1 MRNILLS
8 LCFLPLMAAAET
20 TDITGIRLAGPYPIA
35 KPFMTDSLDSEG
47 NKIDLDEVFMDSP
60 LPTSPKGE
68 ETSLPFSFDGE
79 GFYFAGFSIQNTGFA
94 KGKVN
99 VKCESKHKLYIDGNE
114 QGADFELVPGRHE
127 VCIKLL
133 VKPSSKRLEV
143 RGKRLENTSGTEASI
158 LNNPLTS
165 NHSPLTT
172 KSGEE
177 SLPIEGEVWRGSVS
191 DTLRISVESEQP
203 LEINPEGKRYWT
215 NADMMHGE
223 RINGVELSSSGK
235 YVHIHKN
242 ITYKGGETEGR
253 DIFIET
259 ATGREFSLD
268 GFQRWL
274 PKGDRYLRSYRDTEG
289 TRCYEAV
296 DPKTG
301 EKTFIGK
308 YTGKGYAWLTDD
320 LKHFLVTIDEKVP
333 EEKDKDV
340 HQILEP
346 DDRQPGWRNRRN
358 YSLYDIETGITT
370 PLTKGARNVY
380 VIPNKDGSR
389 FLLSIRTEKLTE
401 RPFEFTDLLLL
412 DLKTGQADTLVRH
425 DGFISSYSFSPDEKY
440 LALTGSPEALGGI
453 GNTLSEGLVP
463 NSFEYELFIINLETK
478 EVQCLTRDFD
488 PSVTS
493 FQWSEQDGMIY
504 ALCENRDTKS
514 LYRINPRPTPNPS
527 LKGRESSPFKGEIE
541 RVLLSEP
548 YIYSSFSLA
557 EEKPLL
563 AYIGESSTST
573 DRCWLRD
580 LTPPKGGR
588 GGQKERL
595 LCDLNPTRLKDIQLG
610 ECHDWNFQAERG
622 DTIYGCYFLPPF
634 FDETKQYPMLV
645 YYYGGCSPV
654 GRLLD
659 SYYNFQEWAAMG
671 YVVYLIQ
678 PSGCSGFGQEFASR
692 HVNAYGDYTADD
704 IIQGTKQFCQEH
716 PFVKADKVGCLGA
729 SYGGFMTMYLQTVTD
744 IFAAAMSHA
753 GISNPAS
760 YWGYGYWGYT
770 YSTTSAANS
779 YPWNNMELYSGHAPL
794 FNADKVHTPILF
806 MHGGADTNVP
816 INESIQMFTAL
827 KLLGRE
833 CAFITVEGE
842 NHHILNYDKRIRWHD
857 SIMAWFAR
865 WLQDDPTWWNTM
877 YPEKNLK

>member
-8 LCFLPLMAAAET
+8 LLLLLPLTAFAES
-20 TDITGIRLAGPYPIA
+20 TDITGIRLAGPYPVTM
-35 KPFMTDSLDSEG
+35 PFMTDSLDSEG
-47 NKIDLDEVFMDSP
+47 NKIDLDEAFMELHIEGARNWGRLYSPAPCP
-60 LPTSPKGE
+60 LPLAPEKLLAPQLYLASF
-68 ETSLPFSFDGE
+68 SL
-79 GFYFAGFSIQNTGFA
+79 QNTGFA

-99 VKCESKHKLYIDGNE
+99 VKCESRHKLYIDGNE
-114 QGADFELVPGRHE
+114 QGGDFELVPGRHE
-127 VCIKLL
+127 VCIK
-133 VKPSSKRLEV
+133 
-143 RGKRLENTSGTEASI
+143 I
-158 LNNPLTS
+158 LRKGDQP
-165 NHSPLTT
+165 
-172 KSGEE
+172 
-177 SLPIEGEVWRGSVS
+177 
-191 DTLRISVESEQP
+191 DTLRVSVESEQA
-203 LEINPEGKRYWT
+203 LEVNPEGKRYWT

-223 RINGVELSSSGK
+223 RINRVELSSSGK
-235 YVHIHKN
+235 YVRIYKN
-242 ITYKGGETEGR
+242 ITYKGGETAGK
-253 DIFIET
+253 DIFIDLQ
-259 ATGREFSLD
+259 TGKEFSLD

-274 PKGDRYLRSYRDTEG
+274 PKGDRYLRCYREKEG
-289 TRCYEAV
+289 TWFYETV
-296 DPKTG
+296 DVKTG
-301 EKTFIGK
+301 EKTPVGK
-308 YTGKGYAWLTDD
+308 YSGKGNTWLTDD
-320 LKHFLVTIDEKVP
+320 LKHFVVSIDEKVP
-333 EEKDKDV
+333 EEKNKDV

-380 VIPNKDGSR
+380 VTPNKDGSR
-389 FLLSIRTEKLTE
+389 FLVSIRTEKLTE
-401 RPFEFTDLLLL
+401 RPFEFTDLLLF

-425 DGFISSYSFSPDEKY
+425 DGFIGTYSFSPDEKY
-440 LALTGSPEALGGI
+440 IAITGSPEALGGI
-453 GNTLSEGLVP
+453 GNTLPKDVIPS
-463 NSFEYELFIINLETK
+463 SYEYELFIMDLQTK
-478 EVQCLTRDFD
+478 EVRCLTRDFD
-488 PSVTS
+488 PSVSS

-504 ALCENRDTKS
+504 ALCENRDLKS
-514 LYRINPRPTPNPS
+514 LYRIDPTKPP
-527 LKGRESSPFKGEIE
+527 LKGKDPTQPPLKGEASFAEDSPVSSPFKGELE
-541 RVLLSEP
+541 RVWELLLSEP
-548 YIYSSFSLA
+548 YIYGSFSLA

-563 AYIGESSTST
+563 AYIGESATST

-580 LTPPKGGR
+580 LKTG
-588 GGQKERL
+588 KERV
-595 LCDLNPTRLKDIQLG
+595 LCDLNPTRLKDIHLG
-610 ECHDWNFQAERG
+610 ECHDWNFRAERG

-704 IIQGTKQFCQEH
+704 IIQGTKQFCKEH

-760 YWGYGYWGYT
+760 YWGYGYWGYS

-833 CAFITVEGE
+833 CAFITVDGE

-857 SIMAWFAR
+857 SIMAWFAK

>member
-1 MRNILLS
+1 MKLLIQ
-8 LCFLPLMAAAET
+8 LTACLIALPLNLMAET
-20 TDITGIRLAGPYPIA
+20 KDVTNIHLIGPYSIT

-47 NKIDLDEVFMDSP
+47 KQIDLDEVFMDSP
-60 LPTSPKGE
+60 VPTSIKGE
-68 ETSLPFSFDGE
+68 ETSLPFSINDE

-114 QGADFELVPGRHE
+114 LGGDFELVPGRHE

-133 VKPSSKRLEV
+133 VNRPTPNPSLKGRES
-143 RGKRLENTSGTEASI
+143 
-158 LNNPLTS
+158 
-165 NHSPLTT
+165 SPL
-172 KSGEE
+172 KGE
-177 SLPIEGEVWRGSVS
+177 IERVS
-191 DTLRISVESEQP
+191 DTLRVSVESEQA

-223 RINGVELSSSGK
+223 RINGVEISSSGK
-235 YVHIHKN
+235 YVRIHKN
-242 ITYKGGETEGR
+242 ITYKGGETEGK
-253 DIFIET
+253 DIFIDL
-259 ATGREFSLD
+259 ATGKEFSLN

-274 PKGDRYLRSYRDTEG
+274 PKGDRYLRSYRETEG
-289 TRCYEAV
+289 TKCYETV

-333 EEKDKDV
+333 EEKNKDV

-346 DDRQPGWRNRRN
+346 DDRQPGYRNRSN

-370 PLTKGARNVY
+370 PITKGAAKVY
-380 VIPNKDGSR
+380 VTPNRDASR
-389 FLLSIRTEKLTE
+389 FLVSIYKEELTE
-401 RPFEFTDLLLL
+401 RPFTFTDILLL
-412 DLKTGQADTLVRH
+412 DMKTGQADTLVRH
-425 DGFISSYSFSPDEKY
+425 DGFISNFSFSPDEKY
-440 LALTGSPEALGGI
+440 LAITGSPEALGGI
-453 GNTLSEGLVP
+453 GNTLSGDKIP
-463 NSFEYELFIINLETK
+463 SSYEYELFLLNLETK
-478 EVQCLTRDFD
+478 KVSCLTRDFD
-488 PSVTS
+488 PSVS
-493 FQWSEQDGMIY
+493 SYQWSEQDGMIY
-504 ALCENRDTKS
+504 ALCENRDLKS
-514 LYRINPRPTPNPS
+514 LYRINPKNGKAEMLP
-527 LKGRESSPFKGEIE
+527 
-541 RVLLSEP
+541 LSEP
-548 YIYSSFSLA
+548 YIYSSFSLS

-580 LTPPKGGR
+580 LKSG
-588 GGQKERL
+588 KERV

-610 ECHDWNFQAERG
+610 ECHDWNFKAERG

-704 IIQGTKQFCQEH
+704 IIQGTKQFCKEH
-716 PFVKADKVGCLGA
+716 PFVKADKVGCMGA

-833 CAFITVEGE
+833 CAFITVKGE
-842 NHHILNYDKRIRWHD
+842 NHHILSYNKRIRWHD
-857 SIMAWFAR
+857 SIMAWFAK

>member
-1 MRNILLS
+1 MYQEAKTLWAALALVS
-8 LCFLPLMAAAET
+8 LPLMANAQPDT
-20 TDITGIRLAGPYPIA
+20 VSLRMAGPYPVV
-35 KPFMTDSLDSEG
+35 KPLMTDSLDSEG
-47 NKIDLDEVFMDSP
+47 NRIDLDNVLMDAFIKTDLWKDKPSAEELV
-60 LPTSPKGE
+60 LPAT
-68 ETSLPFSFDGE
+68 DGQKLYMT
-79 GFYFAGFSIQNTGFA
+79 GFILQNTGFA
-94 KGKVN
+94 KGKIN
-99 VKCESKHKLYIDGNE
+99 VKCESKHKLYIDGE
-114 QGADFELVPGRHE
+114 EGSGDFELVPGRHE
-127 VCIKLL
+127 VSIKLL
-133 VKPSSKRLEV
+133 HK
-143 RGKRLENTSGTEASI
+143 
-158 LNNPLTS
+158 
-165 NHSPLTT
+165 
-172 KSGEE
+172 GEKA
-177 SLPIEGEVWRGSVS
+177 
-191 DTLRISVESEQP
+191 DTLRVTVESEQSID
-203 LEINPEGKRYWT
+203 INPEGKRYWT
-215 NADMMHGE
+215 NSDMMHGE
-223 RINGVELSSSGK
+223 RISAVELSSTGA
-235 YVHIHKN
+235 YVRIHKN
-242 ITYKGGETEGR
+242 TTYKGGETAGK
-253 DIFIET
+253 DIFIDLQ
-259 ATGREFSLD
+259 TGKEFTLD
-268 GFQRWL
+268 GFQRWM
-274 PKGDRYLRSYRDTEG
+274 PKGDTYLRCYRETEG
-289 TRCYEAV
+289 TWCYETV

-301 EKTFIGK
+301 KRTPVGK
-308 YTGKGYAWLTDD
+308 YKGKGNAWLTEDM
-320 LKHFLVTIDEKVP
+320 KHFIVSVEEKVP
-333 EEKDKDV
+333 EEKNKDV
-340 HQILEP
+340 HQILQP

-370 PLTKGARNVY
+370 PITKGSKNVY
-380 VIPNKDGSR
+380 VTPNRDASR
-389 FLLSIRTEKLTE
+389 FLVSLYTEELTE
-401 RPFEFTDLLLL
+401 RPFTFTDLIWL
-412 DLKTGQADTLVRH
+412 DPATGKADTLVRH
-425 DGFISSYSFSPDEKY
+425 DGFISTYRLSPDEKY
-440 LALTGSPEALGGI
+440 LAITGSPEALGGI
-453 GNTLSEGLVP
+453 GNTLPEGTIP
-463 NSFEYELFIINLETK
+463 SSYEYELFLMNLETK
-478 EVQCLTRDFD
+478 EVRCLTRDFD

-493 FQWSEQDGMIY
+493 FQWSEKDGNIY
-504 ALCENRDTKS
+504 ALCENRDLKT
-514 LYRINPRPTPNPS
+514 LYRINPETG
-527 LKGRESSPFKGEIE
+527 KIDEMT
-541 RVLLSEP
+541 LSEP

-563 AYIGESSTST
+563 AYIGESSMST

-580 LTPPKGGR
+580 LKTG
-588 GGQKERL
+588 KERL

-610 ECHDWNFQAERG
+610 QCHDWNFKAERG

-634 FDETKQYPMLV
+634 FDETKKYPMLV

-704 IIQGTKQFCQEH
+704 IIQGTKQFCKEH
-716 PFVKADKVGCLGA
+716 PFVKSDKIGCMGA

-760 YWGYGYWGYT
+760 YWGFGYWGYS
-770 YSTTSAANS
+770 YSTTSAAHS

-794 FNADKVHTPILF
+794 FRADKVHTPILF

-842 NHHILNYDKRIRWHD
+842 NHHILNYNKRIRWHD

>member
-1 MRNILLS
+1 MRNILFS
-8 LCFLPLMAAAET
+8 LFFLPALMAAET
-20 TDITGIRLAGPYPIA
+20 IDVNKIRLVGPYPMT
-35 KPFMTDSLDSEG
+35 KPFMTDTLDSEG
-47 NKIDLDEVFMDSP
+47 NRIDLDEDFLIHNSSQSSGAGG
-60 LPTSPKGE
+60 TQFTIHNSKGTGRE
-68 ETSLPFSFDGE
+68 VKGDE
-79 GFYFAGFSIQNTGFA
+79 GFVLSVEADGGKALYVAGFTMQNTVFA

-99 VKCESKHKLYIDGNE
+99 VKCESKHKLFIDGNE
-114 QGADFELVPGRHE
+114 QGGDFELVPGRHE
-127 VCIKLL
+127 VSIKLL
-133 VKPSSKRLEV
+133 QKGDKP
-143 RGKRLENTSGTEASI
+143 
-158 LNNPLTS
+158 
-165 NHSPLTT
+165 
-172 KSGEE
+172 
-177 SLPIEGEVWRGSVS
+177 
-191 DTLRISVESEQP
+191 DTLSVSVESEQP
-203 LEINPEGKRYWT
+203 IEINPEGKRYWT

-223 RINGVELSSSGK
+223 RINGVELSSSAK
-235 YVHIHKN
+235 YVRIHKS
-242 ITYKGGETEGR
+242 ITYKGGETESK
-253 DIFIET
+253 DIFIDLT
-259 ATGREFSLD
+259 TGKEFNLD
-268 GFQRWL
+268 GFQYWL
-274 PKGDRYLRSYRDTEG
+274 PDGDRYLRSYREAEG
-289 TRCYEAV
+289 TWCYETV
-296 DPKTG
+296 DIKTG
-301 EKTFIGK
+301 EKTFVGK
-308 YTGKGYAWLTDD
+308 YTGKGHAYPTKD

-333 EEKDKDV
+333 EEKNKDV

-370 PLTKGARNVY
+370 PITKGARNVY
-380 VIPNKDGSR
+380 VTPNKNASR
-389 FLLSIRTEKLTE
+389 YLISIRTEQLTE

-412 DLKTGQADTLVRH
+412 DAATGKVDTLVRH
-425 DGFISSYSFSPDEKY
+425 DGFIGSFQFSPDEKY
-440 LALTGSPEALGGI
+440 VSLTGSPEALGGI
-453 GNTLSEGLVP
+453 GNTLPKGVTPS
-463 NSFEYELFIINLETK
+463 SYEYELFLIDFETK
-478 EVQCLTRDFD
+478 EKHCLTRDFD

-493 FQWSEQDGMIY
+493 YQWSEQDGMIY

-514 LYRINPRPTPNPS
+514 MYRINPKDGAAELLS
-527 LKGRESSPFKGEIE
+527 
-541 RVLLSEP
+541 LSEP
-548 YIYSSFSLA
+548 FIYSSFSLA
-557 EEKPLL
+557 KEKPFL
-563 AYIGESSTST
+563 AYIGESSMST

-580 LTPPKGGR
+580 LKTG
-588 GGQKERL
+588 KEKV

-610 ECHDWNFQAERG
+610 ECRDWNFKAERG
-622 DTIYGCYFLPPF
+622 DTIYGCYYLPPF

-654 GRLLD
+654 GRYLD
-659 SYYNFQEWAAMG
+659 SYYNYQEWAAMG
-671 YVVYLIQ
+671 YVVYVIQ

-704 IIQGTKQFCQEH
+704 IIQGTKQFCKEH
-716 PFVKADKVGCLGA
+716 PYVKADKIGCMGA

-760 YWGYGYWGYT
+760 YWGYGYWGYS
-770 YSTTSAANS
+770 YSTTSAAHS

>member
-1 MRNILLS
+1 MRHLLLS
-8 LCFLPLMAAAET
+8 LIALPALMAAENI
-20 TDITGIRLAGPYPIA
+20 DVNKIRLAGPYPMT

-47 NKIDLDEVFMDSP
+47 KKIDLDEVFIGGNEFNIQNS
-60 LPTSPKGE
+60 KFKE
-68 ETSLPFSFDGE
+68 ASLE
-79 GFYFAGFSIQNTGFA
+79 GGFALSAEQEGGSALYIAGFSVQNTGFA

-99 VKCESKHKLYIDGNE
+99 VKCESRHKLFIDGNE
-114 QGADFELVPGRHE
+114 QGGDFELVPGRHE
-127 VCIKLL
+127 VSIKLL
-133 VKPSSKRLEV
+133 CKGDK
-143 RGKRLENTSGTEASI
+143 A
-158 LNNPLTS
+158 
-165 NHSPLTT
+165 
-172 KSGEE
+172 
-177 SLPIEGEVWRGSVS
+177 
-191 DTLRISVESEQP
+191 DTLRVSVESEQA

-235 YVHIHKN
+235 YVRIHKN
-242 ITYKGGETEGR
+242 ITYKGGETEGK
-253 DIFIET
+253 DIFIDL
-259 ATGREFSLD
+259 ATGKEFSLN

-274 PKGDRYLRSYRDTEG
+274 PKGDCYLRSYRETEG
-289 TRCYEAV
+289 TRCYETV

-301 EKTFIGK
+301 EKTFVGK

-320 LKHFLVTIDEKVP
+320 MKHFLVTIDEKVP
-333 EEKDKDV
+333 EEKNKDV

-346 DDRQPGWRNRRN
+346 DDRQPGYRNRRN

-370 PLTKGARNVY
+370 PITKGAAKVY
-380 VIPNKDGSR
+380 VTPNRDASR
-389 FLLSIRTEKLTE
+389 FLVSIYKEELTE
-401 RPFEFTDLLLL
+401 RPFTFTDILLL
-412 DLKTGQADTLVRH
+412 DMKTGQADTLVRH
-425 DGFISSYSFSPDEKY
+425 DGFISNFSFSPDEKY
-440 LALTGSPEALGGI
+440 LAITGSPEALGGI
-453 GNTLSEGLVP
+453 GNTLSGDKIP
-463 NSFEYELFIINLETK
+463 SSYEYELFLLNLETK
-478 EVQCLTRDFD
+478 KVSCLTRDFD
-488 PSVTS
+488 PSVS
-493 FQWSEQDGMIY
+493 SYQWSEQDGMIY
-504 ALCENRDTKS
+504 ALCENRDLKS
-514 LYRINPRPTPNPS
+514 LYRINPKNGKAEMLS
-527 LKGRESSPFKGEIE
+527 
-541 RVLLSEP
+541 LSEP
-548 YIYSSFSLA
+548 YIYSSFSLS

-580 LTPPKGGR
+580 LKSG
-588 GGQKERL
+588 KERV

-610 ECHDWNFQAERG
+610 ECHDWNFKAERG

-704 IIQGTKQFCQEH
+704 IIQGTKQFCKEH
-716 PFVKADKVGCLGA
+716 PFVKADKVGCMGA

-760 YWGYGYWGYT
+760 YWGYGYWGYS

-842 NHHILNYDKRIRWHD
+842 NHHILNYNKRIRWHD
-857 SIMAWFAR
+857 SIMAWFAK

>member
-1 MRNILLS
+1 MRHLLLS
-8 LCFLPLMAAAET
+8 LIALPALMAAENI
-20 TDITGIRLAGPYPIA
+20 DVNKIRLAGPYPMT

-47 NKIDLDEVFMDSP
+47 KKIDLDEVFIGGNEFKIQNS
-60 LPTSPKGE
+60 KFKE
-68 ETSLPFSFDGE
+68 ASLE
-79 GFYFAGFSIQNTGFA
+79 GGFALSAEQEGGSALYIAGFSVQNTGFA

-99 VKCESKHKLYIDGNE
+99 VKCESRHKLFIDGNE
-114 QGADFELVPGRHE
+114 QGGDFELVPGRHE
-127 VCIKLL
+127 VSIKLL
-133 VKPSSKRLEV
+133 CKGDK
-143 RGKRLENTSGTEASI
+143 A
-158 LNNPLTS
+158 
-165 NHSPLTT
+165 
-172 KSGEE
+172 
-177 SLPIEGEVWRGSVS
+177 
-191 DTLRISVESEQP
+191 DTLRVSVESEQV

-223 RINGVELSSSGK
+223 RINGVELSSSAK
-235 YVHIHKN
+235 YVRIHKN

-253 DIFIET
+253 DIFIDL
-259 ATGREFSLD
+259 ATGKEFSLD

-274 PKGDRYLRSYRDTEG
+274 PKGDRFLRSYRETEG
-289 TRCYEAV
+289 TKCYETV

-333 EEKDKDV
+333 EEKNKDV

-346 DDRQPGWRNRRN
+346 DDRQPGYRNRRN

-370 PLTKGARNVY
+370 PITKGARNVY
-380 VIPNKDGSR
+380 VVPNKDASR
-389 FLLSIRTEKLTE
+389 FLVSIRSEELTE

-412 DLKTGQADTLVRH
+412 DMKTGTADTLVRH
-425 DGFISSYSFSPDEKY
+425 DGFIGSFQFSPDEKY
-440 LALTGSPEALGGI
+440 ISLTGSPEALGGI
-453 GNTLSEGLVP
+453 GNTLSGDKIP
-463 NSFEYELFIINLETK
+463 SSYEYELFLINLETK
-478 EVQCLTRDFD
+478 EVSCLTRDFD
-488 PSVTS
+488 PSVS
-493 FQWSEQDGMIY
+493 SYQWSEQDGMIY
-504 ALCENRDTKS
+504 ALCENRDLKS
-514 LYRINPRPTPNPS
+514 LYRINPKNGKAEM
-527 LKGRESSPFKGEIE
+527 LQ
-541 RVLLSEP
+541 LSEP
-548 YIYSSFSLA
+548 YIYSSFSLS

-563 AYIGESSTST
+563 AYIGESSMST

-580 LTPPKGGR
+580 LKTG
-588 GGQKERL
+588 KERV
-595 LCDLNPTRLKDIQLG
+595 LCDINPTRLKDIQLG
-610 ECHDWNFQAERG
+610 ECHDWNFKAERG

-704 IIQGTKQFCQEH
+704 IIQGTKQFCKEH
-716 PFVKADKVGCLGA
+716 PFVKADKVGCMGA

-760 YWGYGYWGYT
+760 YWGYGYWGYS

-842 NHHILNYDKRIRWHD
+842 NHHILNYNKRIRWHD
-857 SIMAWFAR
+857 SIMAWFAK

>member
-1 MRNILLS
+1 MKLFIQLTACLIA
-8 LCFLPLMAAAET
+8 LPLNLMAET
-20 TDITGIRLAGPYPIA
+20 KDVTNIHLIGPYSIT

-47 NKIDLDEVFMDSP
+47 KQIDLDEVFMDSP
-60 LPTSPKGE
+60 VPTSIKGE
-68 ETSLPFSFDGE
+68 ETSLPFSINDE

-114 QGADFELVPGRHE
+114 QGGDFELVPGRHE

-133 VKPSSKRLEV
+133 VNRPTPNPSLKGRES
-143 RGKRLENTSGTEASI
+143 
-158 LNNPLTS
+158 
-165 NHSPLTT
+165 SPL
-172 KSGEE
+172 KGE
-177 SLPIEGEVWRGSVS
+177 IERVS
-191 DTLRISVESEQP
+191 DTLRISVESEQA

-235 YVHIHKN
+235 YVRIHKN
-242 ITYKGGETEGR
+242 ITYKGGETEGK
-253 DIFIET
+253 DIFIDL
-259 ATGREFSLD
+259 ATGKEFSLN

-274 PKGDRYLRSYRDTEG
+274 PKGDCYLRSYRETEG
-289 TRCYEAV
+289 TKCYETV

-333 EEKDKDV
+333 EEKNKDV

-346 DDRQPGWRNRRN
+346 DDRQPGYRNRRN

-370 PLTKGARNVY
+370 PITKGAAKVY
-380 VIPNKDGSR
+380 VTPNRDASR
-389 FLLSIRTEKLTE
+389 FLVSIYKEELTE
-401 RPFEFTDLLLL
+401 RPFTFTDILLL
-412 DLKTGQADTLVRH
+412 DMKTGKADTLVRH
-425 DGFISSYSFSPDEKY
+425 DGFISNFSFSPDEKY
-440 LALTGSPEALGGI
+440 LAITGSPEALGGV
-453 GNTLSEGLVP
+453 GNTLPKDVIPS
-463 NSFEYELFIINLETK
+463 SYEYELFIMNLETK
-478 EVQCLTRDFD
+478 KVSCLTRDFA
-488 PSVTS
+488 PSVSS

-514 LYRINPRPTPNPS
+514 LYRIDPKDGKAEMLP
-527 LKGRESSPFKGEIE
+527 
-541 RVLLSEP
+541 LSEP
-548 YIYSSFSLA
+548 YIYSSFSLS

-580 LTPPKGGR
+580 LKSG
-588 GGQKERL
+588 KERV

-610 ECHDWNFQAERG
+610 ECHDWNFKAERG

-760 YWGYGYWGYT
+760 YWGYGYWGYS

-842 NHHILNYDKRIRWHD
+842 NHHILNYNKRIRWHD

>member
-1 MRNILLS
+1 MKLFLQ
-8 LCFLPLMAAAET
+8 LTACFIALPLNLLAET
-20 TDITGIRLAGPYPIA
+20 KDVTDIRLAGPYSIT

-47 NKIDLDEVFMDSP
+47 KQIDLDEVFMDSP
-60 LPTSPKGE
+60 VPTSIKGE
-68 ETSLPFSFDGE
+68 ETSLPFSINDE

-99 VKCESKHKLYIDGNE
+99 VKCESKHKLFIDGNE
-114 QGADFELVPGRHE
+114 QGGDFELVPGRHE

-133 VKPSSKRLEV
+133 RKGEKP
-143 RGKRLENTSGTEASI
+143 
-158 LNNPLTS
+158 
-165 NHSPLTT
+165 
-172 KSGEE
+172 
-177 SLPIEGEVWRGSVS
+177 
-191 DTLRISVESEQP
+191 DTLRVSVESEQA

-235 YVHIHKN
+235 YVRIHKN
-242 ITYKGGETEGR
+242 ITYKGGETEGK
-253 DIFIET
+253 DIFIDL
-259 ATGREFSLD
+259 ATGKEFSLD

-274 PKGDRYLRSYRDTEG
+274 PKCDRYLRSYRETEG
-289 TRCYEAV
+289 TKCYETV
-296 DPKTG
+296 EPKTG

-333 EEKDKDV
+333 EEKNKDV

-346 DDRQPGWRNRRN
+346 DDRQPGYRNRRN

-370 PLTKGARNVY
+370 PITKGARNVY
-380 VIPNKDGSR
+380 VVPNKDASR
-389 FLLSIRTEKLTE
+389 FLVSIRSEELTE

-412 DLKTGQADTLVRH
+412 DMKTGKADTLVRH
-425 DGFISSYSFSPDEKY
+425 DGFIGSFQFSPDEKY
-440 LALTGSPEALGGI
+440 ISLTGSPEALGGI
-453 GNTLSEGLVP
+453 GNTLSGDKIP
-463 NSFEYELFIINLETK
+463 SSYEYELFLINLETK
-478 EVQCLTRDFD
+478 EVSCLTRDFD
-488 PSVTS
+488 PSVS
-493 FQWSEQDGMIY
+493 SYQWSEQDGMIY
-504 ALCENRDTKS
+504 ALCENRDLKS
-514 LYRINPRPTPNPS
+514 LYRINPKNGKAEM
-527 LKGRESSPFKGEIE
+527 LQ
-541 RVLLSEP
+541 LSEP
-548 YIYSSFSLA
+548 YIYSSFSLS

-563 AYIGESSTST
+563 AYIGESSMST

-580 LTPPKGGR
+580 LKTG
-588 GGQKERL
+588 KERV
-595 LCDLNPTRLKDIQLG
+595 LCDINPTRLKDIQLG
-610 ECHDWNFQAERG
+610 ECHDWNFKAERG

-704 IIQGTKQFCQEH
+704 IIQGTKQFCKEH
-716 PFVKADKVGCLGA
+716 PFVKADKVGCMGA

-760 YWGYGYWGYT
+760 YWGYGYWGYS
-770 YSTTSAANS
+770 YNTTAAAHS

-842 NHHILNYDKRIRWHD
+842 NHHILNYNKRIRWHD
-857 SIMAWFAR
+857 SIMAWFAK

>member
-1 MRNILLS
+1 MRNILFS
-8 LCFLPLMAAAET
+8 LFFLPLVMAAET
-20 TDITGIRLAGPYPIA
+20 IDVNKIRLAGPYPMT
-35 KPFMTDSLDSEG
+35 KPFMTDTLDTEG
-47 NKIDLDEVFMDSP
+47 KKIDLDEVYMDSP
-60 LPTSPKGE
+60 LPTFPNGE
-68 ETSLPFSFDGE
+68 ETSLPFSIDRE

-99 VKCESKHKLYIDGNE
+99 VKCESKHKLFIDGNE
-114 QGADFELVPGRHE
+114 QGGDFELVPGRHE

-133 VKPSSKRLEV
+133 VKPSPKEQGARSKEQ
-143 RGKRLENTSGTEASI
+143 GAGEYQDTIQSSC
-158 LNNPLTS
+158 S
-165 NHSPLTT
+165 SPLA
-172 KSGEE
+172 
-177 SLPIEGEVWRGSVS
+177 PCPY
-191 DTLRISVESEQP
+191 DTLRISVESEQV

-235 YVHIHKN
+235 YVRIHKN

-253 DIFIET
+253 DIFIDL
-259 ATGREFSLD
+259 ATGKEFSLD

-274 PKGDRYLRSYRDTEG
+274 PKGDRYLRSYRETEG

-333 EEKDKDV
+333 EEKNKDV

-346 DDRQPGWRNRRN
+346 DDRQPGYRNRRN

-370 PLTKGARNVY
+370 PITKGARNVY
-380 VIPNKDGSR
+380 VVPNKDASR
-389 FLLSIRTEKLTE
+389 FLVSIRTEKLTE

-412 DLKTGQADTLVRH
+412 DPKTGQADTLVRH
-425 DGFISSYSFSPDEKY
+425 DGFIGSFQFSPDGKY
-440 LALTGSPEALGGI
+440 VSLTGSPEALGGI
-453 GNTLSEGLVP
+453 GNTLPKDKTPS
-463 NSFEYELFIINLETK
+463 SYEYELFLINLETK
-478 EVQCLTRDFD
+478 EVSCLTRDFD
-488 PSVTS
+488 PSVAS
-493 FQWSEQDGMIY
+493 YQWSEQDGMIY
-504 ALCENRDTKS
+504 ALCENRDLKS
-514 LYRINPRPTPNPS
+514 LYRIDPTQPP

-541 RVLLSEP
+541 RVFLSEP

-563 AYIGESSTST
+563 AYIGESSMST

-580 LTPPKGGR
+580 LKTG
-588 GGQKERL
+588 KERVL
-595 LCDLNPTRLKDIQLG
+595 YDLNPTRLKDIQLG
-610 ECHDWNFQAERG
+610 ECHDWNFKAERG

-704 IIQGTKQFCQEH
+704 IIQGTKQFCKEH
-716 PFVKADKVGCLGA
+716 PFVKADKVGCMGA

-760 YWGYGYWGYT
+760 YWGFGYWGYT
-770 YSTTSAANS
+770 YSTTSAAHS

-842 NHHILNYDKRIRWHD
+842 NHHILNYNKRIRWHD

>member
-1 MRNILLS
+1 MKLFIQLTA
-8 LCFLPLMAAAET
+8 CFIALPLNLMAET
-20 TDITGIRLAGPYPIA
+20 KDVTNIHLIGPYSIT

-47 NKIDLDEVFMDSP
+47 KQIDLDEVFMDSP
-60 LPTSPKGE
+60 VPTSIKGE
-68 ETSLPFSFDGE
+68 ETSLPFSINDE

-114 QGADFELVPGRHE
+114 QGGDFELVPGRHE

-133 VKPSSKRLEV
+133 VNRPTPNPSLKGRES
-143 RGKRLENTSGTEASI
+143 
-158 LNNPLTS
+158 
-165 NHSPLTT
+165 SPF
-172 KSGEE
+172 KGE
-177 SLPIEGEVWRGSVS
+177 IERVS
-191 DTLRISVESEQP
+191 DTLRVSVESEQA

-235 YVHIHKN
+235 YVRIHKN
-242 ITYKGGETEGR
+242 ITYKGGETEGK
-253 DIFIET
+253 DIFIDL
-259 ATGREFSLD
+259 ATGKEFSLD

-274 PKGDRYLRSYRDTEG
+274 PKGDRYLRSYRETEG
-289 TRCYEAV
+289 TKCYETV

-333 EEKDKDV
+333 EEKNKDV

-346 DDRQPGWRNRRN
+346 DDRQPGYRNRRN

-370 PLTKGARNVY
+370 PITKGARNVY
-380 VIPNKDGSR
+380 VVPNKDASR
-389 FLLSIRTEKLTE
+389 FLVSIRSEELTE

-412 DLKTGQADTLVRH
+412 DMKTGKADTLVRH
-425 DGFISSYSFSPDEKY
+425 DGFIGSFQFSPDEKY
-440 LALTGSPEALGGI
+440 ISLTGSPEALGGI
-453 GNTLSEGLVP
+453 GNTLSGDKIP
-463 NSFEYELFIINLETK
+463 SSYEYELFLINLETK
-478 EVQCLTRDFD
+478 EVSCLTRDFD
-488 PSVTS
+488 PSVS
-493 FQWSEQDGMIY
+493 SYQWSEQDGMIY
-504 ALCENRDTKS
+504 ALCENRDLKS

-548 YIYSSFSLA
+548 YIYSSFSLS

-563 AYIGESSTST
+563 AYIGESSMST

-595 LCDLNPTRLKDIQLG
+595 LYDLNPTRLKDIQLG
-610 ECHDWNFQAERG
+610 ECHDWNFKAERG

-692 HVNAYGDYTADD
+692 HVNAYGDYTAND
-704 IIQGTKQFCQEH
+704 IIQGTKQFCKEH
-716 PFVKADKVGCLGA
+716 PFVKADKVGCMGA

-760 YWGYGYWGYT
+760 YWGYGYWGYS

-842 NHHILNYDKRIRWHD
+842 NHHILNYNKRIRWHD
-857 SIMAWFAR
+857 SIMAWFAK

>member
-1 MRNILLS
+1 MKLFLQLTACIIA
-8 LCFLPLMAAAET
+8 LPLNLLAET
-20 TDITGIRLAGPYPIA
+20 KDVTDIRLAGPYSIT

-47 NKIDLDEVFMDSP
+47 KQIDLDEVFMDSP
-60 LPTSPKGE
+60 VPTSIKGE
-68 ETSLPFSFDGE
+68 ETSLPFSINDE

-94 KGKVN
+94 KGKVD
-99 VKCESKHKLYIDGNE
+99 VKCESKHKLFIDGNE
-114 QGADFELVPGRHE
+114 QGGDFELVPGRHE

-133 VKPSSKRLEV
+133 RKGEKP
-143 RGKRLENTSGTEASI
+143 
-158 LNNPLTS
+158 
-165 NHSPLTT
+165 
-172 KSGEE
+172 
-177 SLPIEGEVWRGSVS
+177 
-191 DTLRISVESEQP
+191 DTLRVSVESEQA

-215 NADMMHGE
+215 NFDMMHGE

-235 YVHIHKN
+235 YVRIHKN
-242 ITYKGGETEGR
+242 ITYKGGETEGK
-253 DIFIET
+253 DIFIDP
-259 ATGREFSLD
+259 ATGKEFSLD

-274 PKGDRYLRSYRDTEG
+274 PKGDRYLRSYRETEG
-289 TRCYEAV
+289 TKCYETV

-333 EEKDKDV
+333 EEKNKDV

-346 DDRQPGWRNRRN
+346 DDRQPGYRNRRN
-358 YSLYDIETGITT
+358 YSLYDIETGINT
-370 PLTKGARNVY
+370 PITKGARNVY
-380 VIPNKDGSR
+380 VVPNKDASR
-389 FLLSIRTEKLTE
+389 FLVSIRSEELTE

-412 DLKTGQADTLVRH
+412 DMKTGKADTLVRH
-425 DGFISSYSFSPDEKY
+425 DGFIGSFQFSPDEKY
-440 LALTGSPEALGGI
+440 ISLTGSPEALGGI
-453 GNTLSEGLVP
+453 GNTLSGDKIP
-463 NSFEYELFIINLETK
+463 SSYEYELFLLNLETK
-478 EVQCLTRDFD
+478 EVSCLTRDFD
-488 PSVTS
+488 PSVS
-493 FQWSEQDGMIY
+493 SYQWSEQDGMIY
-504 ALCENRDTKS
+504 ALCENRDLKS
-514 LYRINPRPTPNPS
+514 LYRINPKNGKAEM
-527 LKGRESSPFKGEIE
+527 LQ
-541 RVLLSEP
+541 LSEP
-548 YIYSSFSLA
+548 YIYSSFSLS
-557 EEKPLL
+557 EEKTLL
-563 AYIGESSTST
+563 AYIGESSMST

-580 LTPPKGGR
+580 LKTG
-588 GGQKERL
+588 KERV
-595 LCDLNPTRLKDIQLG
+595 LCDINPTRLKDIQLG
-610 ECHDWNFQAERG
+610 ECHDWNFKAERG

-704 IIQGTKQFCQEH
+704 IIQGTKQFCKEH
-716 PFVKADKVGCLGA
+716 PFVKADKVGCMGA

-760 YWGYGYWGYT
+760 YWGYGYWGYS
-770 YSTTSAANS
+770 YNTTAAAHS
-779 YPWNNMELYSGHAPL
+779 YPWNNMKLYSGHAPL

-842 NHHILNYDKRIRWHD
+842 NHHILNYNKRIRWHD
-857 SIMAWFAR
+857 SIMAWFAK

>member
-1 MRNILLS
+1 MRHLLLS
-8 LCFLPLMAAAET
+8 LIALPALMAAENI
-20 TDITGIRLAGPYPIA
+20 DVNKIRLAGPYPMTT
-35 KPFMTDSLDSEG
+35 PLMTDSLDSEG
-47 NKIDLDEVFMDSP
+47 KRIDLDEAFMESP
-60 LPTSPKGE
+60 LPSFPKGE
-68 ETSLPFSFDGE
+68 EKSLPFSIDGE

-94 KGKVN
+94 KGKVD
-99 VKCESKHKLYIDGNE
+99 VKCESKHKLFIDGNE
-114 QGADFELVPGRHE
+114 QGGDFELVPGRHE

-133 VKPSSKRLEV
+133 RK
-143 RGKRLENTSGTEASI
+143 GD
-158 LNNPLTS
+158 NP
-165 NHSPLTT
+165 
-172 KSGEE
+172 
-177 SLPIEGEVWRGSVS
+177 
-191 DTLRISVESEQP
+191 DTLRVSVESEQA

-235 YVHIHKN
+235 YVRIHKN
-242 ITYKGGETEGR
+242 ITYKGGETEGK
-253 DIFIET
+253 DIFIDL
-259 ATGREFSLD
+259 ATGKEFSLD

-274 PKGDRYLRSYRDTEG
+274 PKGDRYLRSYRETEG
-289 TRCYEAV
+289 TRCYETV

-308 YTGKGYAWLTDD
+308 YTGKGYAYLTDD

-333 EEKDKDV
+333 EEKNKDV

-346 DDRQPGWRNRRN
+346 DDRQPGYRNRRN

-370 PLTKGARNVY
+370 PITKGARNVY
-380 VIPNKDGSR
+380 VIPNKDASR
-389 FLLSIRTEKLTE
+389 FLVSIHSEQLTE

-412 DLKTGQADTLVRH
+412 DAKTGNADTLVRH
-425 DGFISSYSFSPDEKY
+425 DGFIGSFQFSPDEKY
-440 LALTGSPEALGGI
+440 VSLTGSPEALGGI
-453 GNTLSEGLVP
+453 GNTLPKDKIPS
-463 NSFEYELFIINLETK
+463 SYEYELFLINLDTK
-478 EVQCLTRDFD
+478 EISCPTRDFD

-493 FQWSEQDGMIY
+493 YQWSEQDGMIY
-504 ALCENRDTKS
+504 ALCENRDLKS
-514 LYRINPRPTPNPS
+514 LYRINPKDGKAEMLP
-527 LKGRESSPFKGEIE
+527 
-541 RVLLSEP
+541 LSEP
-548 YIYSSFSLA
+548 YIYSSFSLS
-557 EEKPLL
+557 EEKPFL
-563 AYIGESSTST
+563 AYIGESSMST

-580 LTPPKGGR
+580 MKTG
-588 GGQKERL
+588 KEKL

-610 ECHDWNFQAERG
+610 KCEDWNFKAERG

-704 IIQGTKQFCQEH
+704 IIQGTKQFCKEH
-716 PFVKADKVGCLGA
+716 PFVKADKIGCMGA

-760 YWGYGYWGYT
+760 YWGYGYWGYS
-770 YSTTSAANS
+770 YSTTSAAHS

-842 NHHILNYDKRIRWHD
+842 NHHILNYNKRIRWHD

>member
-1 MRNILLS
+1 MRHLLLS
-8 LCFLPLMAAAET
+8 LFTLPLVMAAET
-20 TDITGIRLAGPYPIA
+20 IDVNKIRLAGSYPMA
-35 KPFMTDSLDSEG
+35 KPFMTDTLDTEG
-47 NKIDLDEVFMDSP
+47 KRIDLDEIYMESP

-68 ETSLPFSFDGE
+68 EKSLPLAIDGE
-79 GFYFAGFSIQNTGFA
+79 GFHVASFTIQNTCFA

-99 VKCESKHKLYIDGNE
+99 VKCESKHKLFIDGNE
-114 QGADFELVPGRHE
+114 QGGDFELVPGRHE
-127 VCIKLL
+127 VSIKLL
-133 VKPSSKRLEV
+133 VKPSPNKSTPP
-143 RGKRLENTSGTEASI
+143 RGE
-158 LNNPLTS
+158 P
-165 NHSPLTT
+165 
-172 KSGEE
+172 
-177 SLPIEGEVWRGSVS
+177 EGAEGGV
-191 DTLRISVESEQP
+191 DTLRLSVDCEQP
-203 LEINPEGKRYWT
+203 IEINPEGKRYWT

-223 RINGVELSSSGK
+223 RINGVELSSSAK
-235 YVHIHKN
+235 YVRIRKS
-242 ITYKGGETEGR
+242 ITYKGGETGSK
-253 DIFIET
+253 DIFIDL
-259 ATGREFSLD
+259 ATGKEFNLD
-268 GFQRWL
+268 GFQYWL

-289 TRCYEAV
+289 TWCYETV
-296 DPKTG
+296 DIKTG
-301 EKTFIGK
+301 EKTFVGK
-308 YTGKGYAWLTDD
+308 YTGKGHAYPTKD

-333 EEKDKDV
+333 EEKNKDV

-346 DDRQPGWRNRRN
+346 DDRQPGYRNRRN

-370 PLTKGARNVY
+370 PITKGARNVY
-380 VIPNKDGSR
+380 VIPNKDASR
-389 FLLSIRTEKLTE
+389 FLVSIHSEELTE

-412 DLKTGQADTLVRH
+412 DAATGKVDTLVRH
-425 DGFISSYSFSPDEKY
+425 DGFIGSFQFSPDEKY
-440 LALTGSPEALGGI
+440 VSLTGSPEALGGI
-453 GNTLSEGLVP
+453 GNTLPKDKIPS
-463 NSFEYELFIINLETK
+463 SYEYELYLIDLEKFKSSKVEKLNNDIET
-478 EVQCLTRDFD
+478 EYVRCLTRNFD
-488 PSVTS
+488 PSVTGY
-493 FQWSEQDGMIY
+493 QWSEQDGMIY
-504 ALCENRDTKS
+504 AICENRDTKS
-514 LYRINPRPTPNPS
+514 LYRINPNSPLPT
-527 LKGRESSPFKGEIE
+527 SPKGEGTSTPPLGGD
-541 RVLLSEP
+541 RGGLLPLSEP
-548 YIYSSFSLA
+548 YIYGSFSLA
-557 EEKPLL
+557 KEKPFL
-563 AYIGESSTST
+563 AYIGESSMST

-580 LTPPKGGR
+580 LKTG
-588 GGQKERL
+588 KERL

-610 ECHDWNFQAERG
+610 ECRDWNFKAERG
-622 DTIYGCYFLPPF
+622 DTIYGCYYLPPF

-659 SYYNFQEWAAMG
+659 SYYNYQEWAAMG
-671 YVVYLIQ
+671 YVVYVIQ

-704 IIQGTKQFCQEH
+704 IIQGTKQFCKEH
-716 PFVKADKVGCLGA
+716 PYVNEKKIGCMGA

-760 YWGYGYWGYT
+760 YWGYGYWGYS
-770 YSTTSAANS
+770 YNTTAAAHS

-857 SIMAWFAR
+857 SIMAWFAK
-865 WLQDDPTWWNTM
+865 WLQDDATWWNTM

>member
-1 MRNILLS
+1 
-8 LCFLPLMAAAET
+8 MAAENI
-20 TDITGIRLAGPYPIA
+20 DVNKIRLAGPYPMTT
-35 KPFMTDSLDSEG
+35 PLMTDSLDSEG
-47 NKIDLDEVFMDSP
+47 KRIDLDEAFMESP
-60 LPTSPKGE
+60 LPSFPKGE
-68 ETSLPFSFDGE
+68 EKSLPFSIDGE

-94 KGKVN
+94 KGKVD
-99 VKCESKHKLYIDGNE
+99 VKCESKHKLFIDGNE
-114 QGADFELVPGRHE
+114 QGGDFELVPGRHE

-133 VKPSSKRLEV
+133 RK
-143 RGKRLENTSGTEASI
+143 GD
-158 LNNPLTS
+158 NP
-165 NHSPLTT
+165 
-172 KSGEE
+172 
-177 SLPIEGEVWRGSVS
+177 
-191 DTLRISVESEQP
+191 DTLRVSVESEQA

-235 YVHIHKN
+235 YVRIHKN
-242 ITYKGGETEGR
+242 ITYKGGETEGK
-253 DIFIET
+253 DIFIDL
-259 ATGREFSLD
+259 ATGKEFSLD

-274 PKGDRYLRSYRDTEG
+274 PKGDRYLRSYRETEG
-289 TRCYEAV
+289 TRCYETV

-308 YTGKGYAWLTDD
+308 YTGKGYAYLTDD
-320 LKHFLVTIDEKVP
+320 LKHFIVTIDEKVP
-333 EEKDKDV
+333 EEKNKDV

-346 DDRQPGWRNRRN
+346 DDRQPGYRNRRN

-370 PLTKGARNVY
+370 PITKGARNVY
-380 VIPNKDGSR
+380 VIPNKDASR
-389 FLLSIRTEKLTE
+389 FLVSIRSEKLTE

-412 DLKTGQADTLVRH
+412 DMKTGTADTLVRH
-425 DGFISSYSFSPDEKY
+425 DGFIGSFQFSPDEKY
-440 LALTGSPEALGGI
+440 VSLTGSPEALGGI
-453 GNTLSEGLVP
+453 GNTLPKDKIPS
-463 NSFEYELFIINLETK
+463 SYEYELFLINLETK
-478 EVQCLTRDFD
+478 EISCPTRDFD

-493 FQWSEQDGMIY
+493 YQWSEQDGMIY
-504 ALCENRDTKS
+504 ALCENRDLKS
-514 LYRINPRPTPNPS
+514 LYRINPKDGKAEM
-527 LKGRESSPFKGEIE
+527 LQ
-541 RVLLSEP
+541 LSEP
-548 YIYSSFSLA
+548 YIYSSFSLS
-557 EEKPLL
+557 EEKPFL
-563 AYIGESSTST
+563 AYIGESSMST

-580 LTPPKGGR
+580 MKTG
-588 GGQKERL
+588 KEKL

-610 ECHDWNFQAERG
+610 KCEDWNFKAERG

-704 IIQGTKQFCQEH
+704 IIQGTKQFCKEH
-716 PFVKADKVGCLGA
+716 PFVKADKIGCMGA

-760 YWGYGYWGYT
+760 YWGYGYWGYS
-770 YSTTSAANS
+770 YSTTSAAHS

-842 NHHILNYDKRIRWHD
+842 NHHILNYNKRIRWHD

>member
-1 MRNILLS
+1 MYQEVKTLWATLALIA
-8 LCFLPLMAAAET
+8 LPIMANA
-20 TDITGIRLAGPYPIA
+20 TDVKNLRLVGPYPTN
-35 KPFMTDSLDSEG
+35 KPLMTDSLDSEG
-47 NKIDLDEVFMDSP
+47 NRIDLDNVLIDAFTKTDMWKDKPSVEEVV
-60 LPTSPKGE
+60 LPPTDEPQ
-68 ETSLPFSFDGE
+68 L
-79 GFYFAGFSIQNTGFA
+79 YMAGFTFQNTGFA
-94 KGKVN
+94 KGKVD
-99 VKCESKHKLYIDGNE
+99 VKCESKHKLFIDGNE
-114 QGADFELVPGRHE
+114 QGGNFELVPGRHD

-133 VKPSSKRLEV
+133 RKGDKP
-143 RGKRLENTSGTEASI
+143 
-158 LNNPLTS
+158 
-165 NHSPLTT
+165 
-172 KSGEE
+172 
-177 SLPIEGEVWRGSVS
+177 
-191 DTLRISVESEQP
+191 DTLRVSIESEQT

-235 YVHIHKN
+235 YVRIHKN
-242 ITYKGGETEGR
+242 ITYKGGETGSK
-253 DIFIET
+253 DIFIDLS
-259 ATGREFSLD
+259 TGKEFSLD

-274 PKGDRYLRSYRDTEG
+274 PKGDRYLRSYRETEG
-289 TRCYEAV
+289 TRCYETV

-301 EKTFIGK
+301 EKTYVGK
-308 YTGKGYAWLTDD
+308 YTGKGYASLTDD
-320 LKHFLVTIDEKVP
+320 LKHFLITIDEKVP
-333 EEKDKDV
+333 EEKNKDV

-346 DDRQPGWRNRRN
+346 DDRQPGYRNRRN
-358 YSLYDIETGITT
+358 YSLYDIETGVTT
-370 PLTKGARNVY
+370 PITKGARNVY
-380 VIPNKDGSR
+380 VIPNKDASR
-389 FLLSIRTEKLTE
+389 YLVSIRTEKLTE

-412 DLKTGQADTLVRH
+412 DPKTGKADTLVRH
-425 DGFISSYSFSPDEKY
+425 DGFIGSFQFSPDEKY
-440 LALTGSPEALGGI
+440 ISLTGSPEALNGL
-453 GNTLSEGLVP
+453 GNTLPEGVIP
-463 NSFEYELFIINLETK
+463 SSYEYELFLINLETK
-478 EVQCLTRDFD
+478 EVSCLTRDFD

-493 FQWSEQDGMIY
+493 YQWSEQDGMIY
-504 ALCENRDTKS
+504 ALCENRDLKS
-514 LYRINPRPTPNPS
+514 LYRINP
-527 LKGRESSPFKGEIE
+527 KDGRAEMLP
-541 RVLLSEP
+541 LSEP
-548 YIYSSFSLA
+548 YIYGSFSLA

-563 AYIGESSTST
+563 AYIGESSMST

-580 LTPPKGGR
+580 LKTG
-588 GGQKERL
+588 KEKV

-610 ECHDWNFQAERG
+610 KCQDWNFKAERG
-622 DTIYGCYFLPPF
+622 DTIYGCYYLPPF

-671 YVVYLIQ
+671 YVVYVIQ
-678 PSGCSGFGQEFASR
+678 PSGCSGFGQKFASR

-704 IIQGTKQFCQEH
+704 IVQGTKQFCKEH
-716 PFVKADKVGCLGA
+716 PFVNADKIGCMGA

-760 YWGYGYWGYT
+760 YWGYGYWGYS
-770 YSTTSAANS
+770 YSTTSAAHS

-842 NHHILNYDKRIRWHD
+842 NHHILNYNKRIRWHD

>member
-1 MRNILLS
+1 MKLFLQ
-8 LCFLPLMAAAET
+8 LTACFIALPLNLLAET
-20 TDITGIRLAGPYPIA
+20 KDVTDIRLAGPYSIT

-47 NKIDLDEVFMDSP
+47 KQIDLDEVFMDSP
-60 LPTSPKGE
+60 VPTSIKGE
-68 ETSLPFSFDGE
+68 ETSLPFSINDE

-99 VKCESKHKLYIDGNE
+99 VKCESKHKLFIDGNE
-114 QGADFELVPGRHE
+114 QGGDFELVPGRHE

-133 VKPSSKRLEV
+133 RKGEKP
-143 RGKRLENTSGTEASI
+143 
-158 LNNPLTS
+158 
-165 NHSPLTT
+165 
-172 KSGEE
+172 
-177 SLPIEGEVWRGSVS
+177 
-191 DTLRISVESEQP
+191 DTLRVSVESEQA

-235 YVHIHKN
+235 YVRIHKN
-242 ITYKGGETEGR
+242 ITYKGGETEGK
-253 DIFIET
+253 DIFIDL
-259 ATGREFSLD
+259 ATGKEFSLD

-274 PKGDRYLRSYRDTEG
+274 PKCDRYLRSYRETEG
-289 TRCYEAV
+289 TKCYETV
-296 DPKTG
+296 EPKTG

-333 EEKDKDV
+333 EEKNKDV

-346 DDRQPGWRNRRN
+346 DDRQPGYRNRRN
-358 YSLYDIETGITT
+358 YSLYDIETGINT
-370 PLTKGARNVY
+370 PITKGARNVY
-380 VIPNKDGSR
+380 VVPNKDASR
-389 FLLSIRTEKLTE
+389 FLVSIRSEELTE

-412 DLKTGQADTLVRH
+412 DMKTGKADTLVRH
-425 DGFISSYSFSPDEKY
+425 DGFIGSFQFSPDEKY
-440 LALTGSPEALGGI
+440 ISLTGSPEALGGI
-453 GNTLSEGLVP
+453 GNTLSGDKIP
-463 NSFEYELFIINLETK
+463 SSYEYELFLINLETK
-478 EVQCLTRDFD
+478 EVSCLTRDFD
-488 PSVTS
+488 PSVS
-493 FQWSEQDGMIY
+493 SYQWSEQDGMIY
-504 ALCENRDTKS
+504 ALCENRDLKS
-514 LYRINPRPTPNPS
+514 LYRINPKNGKAEM
-527 LKGRESSPFKGEIE
+527 LQ
-541 RVLLSEP
+541 LSEP
-548 YIYSSFSLA
+548 YIYSSFSLS

-563 AYIGESSTST
+563 AYIGESSMST

-580 LTPPKGGR
+580 LKTG
-588 GGQKERL
+588 KERV
-595 LCDLNPTRLKDIQLG
+595 LCDINPTRLKDIQLG
-610 ECHDWNFQAERG
+610 ECHDWNFKAERG

-704 IIQGTKQFCQEH
+704 IIQGTKQFCKEH
-716 PFVKADKVGCLGA
+716 PFVKADKVGCMGA

-760 YWGYGYWGYT
+760 YWGYGYWGYS
-770 YSTTSAANS
+770 YSTTSAAHS

-842 NHHILNYDKRIRWHD
+842 NHHILNYNKRIRWHD
-857 SIMAWFAR
+857 SIMAWFAK

>member
-1 MRNILLS
+1 MKLFIQLTA
-8 LCFLPLMAAAET
+8 CFIALPLNLMAET
-20 TDITGIRLAGPYPIA
+20 KDVTNIHLIGPYSIT

-47 NKIDLDEVFMDSP
+47 KQIDLDEVFMDSP
-60 LPTSPKGE
+60 VPTSIKGE
-68 ETSLPFSFDGE
+68 ETSLPFSINDE

-114 QGADFELVPGRHE
+114 QGGDFELVPGRHE

-133 VKPSSKRLEV
+133 VNRPTPNPSLKGRESSSFK
-143 RGKRLENTSGTEASI
+143 
-158 LNNPLTS
+158 
-165 NHSPLTT
+165 
-172 KSGEE
+172 GE
-177 SLPIEGEVWRGSVS
+177 IERVS
-191 DTLRISVESEQP
+191 DTLRVSVESEQA

-235 YVHIHKN
+235 YVRIHKN
-242 ITYKGGETEGR
+242 ITYKGGETEGK
-253 DIFIET
+253 DIFIDL
-259 ATGREFSLD
+259 ATGKEFSLD

-274 PKGDRYLRSYRDTEG
+274 PKGDRYLRSYRETEG
-289 TRCYEAV
+289 TRCYETV

-333 EEKDKDV
+333 EEKNKDV

-346 DDRQPGWRNRRN
+346 DDRQPGYRNRRN
-358 YSLYDIETGITT
+358 YSLYDIKTGITT
-370 PLTKGARNVY
+370 PITKGAAKVY
-380 VIPNKDGSR
+380 VTPNRDASR
-389 FLLSIRTEKLTE
+389 FLVSIYKEELTE
-401 RPFEFTDLLLL
+401 RPFTFTDILLL
-412 DLKTGQADTLVRH
+412 DMKTGQADTLVRH
-425 DGFISSYSFSPDEKY
+425 DGFISNFSFSPDEKY
-440 LALTGSPEALGGI
+440 LAITGSPEALGGV
-453 GNTLSEGLVP
+453 GNTLPKDVIPS
-463 NSFEYELFIINLETK
+463 SYEYELFIMNLETK
-478 EVQCLTRDFD
+478 EVRCLTRDFD
-488 PSVTS
+488 PSVS
-493 FQWSEQDGMIY
+493 SYQWSEQDGMIY
-504 ALCENRDTKS
+504 ALCENRDLKS
-514 LYRINPRPTPNPS
+514 LYRIDPKDGKAEMLP
-527 LKGRESSPFKGEIE
+527 
-541 RVLLSEP
+541 LSEP
-548 YIYSSFSLA
+548 YIYSSFSLS

-580 LTPPKGGR
+580 LKSG
-588 GGQKERL
+588 KERV

-610 ECHDWNFQAERG
+610 ECHDWNFRAERG

-704 IIQGTKQFCQEH
+704 IVQGTKQFCLEH

-760 YWGYGYWGYT
+760 YWGYGYWGYS

-857 SIMAWFAR
+857 SIMAWFAK

>member
-1 MRNILLS
+1 MKLS
-8 LCFLPLMAAAET
+8 LQLTAYLFA
-20 TDITGIRLAGPYPIA
+20 ITISSFAQEVSPRGDSEGAVTSIRLAGPYNIT
-35 KPFMTDSLDSEG
+35 KPLMTDTLDSEG
-47 NKIDLDEVFMDSP
+47 NRIDLDEVMMEGLSP
-60 LPTSPKGE
+60 TLSQGE
-68 ETSLPFSFDGE
+68 GAHTASLPFALPLEGE
-79 GFYFAGFSIQNTGFA
+79 AIYIAGFTLQNTGFV

-99 VKCESKHKLYIDGNE
+99 VKCESKHKLFIDGNE
-114 QGADFELVPGRHE
+114 QGDFELVPGRHE
-127 VCIKLL
+127 VSIKLL
-133 VKPSSKRLEV
+133 CRGDKP
-143 RGKRLENTSGTEASI
+143 
-158 LNNPLTS
+158 
-165 NHSPLTT
+165 
-172 KSGEE
+172 
-177 SLPIEGEVWRGSVS
+177 
-191 DTLRISVESEQP
+191 DTLRVSVESEQP
-203 LEINPEGKRYWT
+203 YEINPEGKRYWT

-223 RINGVELSSSGK
+223 RISFVELSSSGK
-235 YVHIHKN
+235 YAHIRKG
-242 ITYKGGETEGR
+242 ITYKGGEGGSK
-253 DIFIET
+253 DIFIELE
-259 ATGREFSLD
+259 TGREFSLE

-274 PKGDRYLRSYRDTEG
+274 PKGDCYLRSYREKEG
-289 TRCYEAV
+289 TWCYEAV
-296 DPKTG
+296 DLKTG
-301 EKTFIGK
+301 ECTPVGK
-308 YTGKGYAWLTDD
+308 YSGKGYAQLTRDM
-320 LKHFLVTIDEKVP
+320 KHFLVTIDEKVP
-333 EEKDKDV
+333 EEKNKDV

-370 PLTKGARNVY
+370 PITKGSRNIHVTA
-380 VIPNKDGSR
+380 NKDASC
-389 FLLSIRTEKLTE
+389 FLVSIREEKLTE

-412 DLKTGQADTLVRH
+412 DGATGKVDTLVRH
-425 DGFISSYSFSPDEKY
+425 DGFVGSYKFSPDEKY
-440 LALTGSPEALGGI
+440 IAISGSPEAFGGL
-453 GNTLSEGLVP
+453 GNTLPEGVTP
-463 NSFEYELFIINLETK
+463 SSYEYELFLIDLQTK
-478 EVQCLTRDFD
+478 EVRCLTRDFD
-488 PSVTS
+488 PSVVS

-504 ALCENRDTKS
+504 ALCENRDQQS
-514 LYRINPRPTPNPS
+514 LYSINPKS
-527 LKGRESSPFKGEIE
+527 GKIEMLK
-541 RVLLSEP
+541 LSEP
-548 YIYSSFSLA
+548 FVYSRFSLA

-563 AYIGESSTST
+563 AYIGESSMST

-580 LTPPKGGR
+580 LKTG
-588 GGQKERL
+588 KEKV

-610 ECHDWNFQAERG
+610 ECRDWNFRAERG
-622 DTIYGCYFLPPF
+622 DTIYGCYYLPPF

-654 GRLLD
+654 GRYLD
-659 SYYNFQEWAAMG
+659 SYYNYQEWAAMG
-671 YVVYLIQ
+671 YVVYVIQ

-704 IIQGTKQFCQEH
+704 IIQGTKQFCKEH
-716 PFVKADKVGCLGA
+716 PYVKTDKIGCMGA

-760 YWGYGYWGYT
+760 YWGYGYWGYS

-779 YPWNNMELYSGHAPL
+779 YPWNNMQLYSGHAPL

-842 NHHILNYDKRIRWHD
+842 NHHILDYNKRIRWHD

>member
-1 MRNILLS
+1 MAAVRDYKKLAADIKSTIGEQNIVSATHCATRLRLVLKQSPSDDVTKAISAMPGVIQVMEKGGQYQIVIGTHAKDVYAELAGMMDLS
-8 LCFLPLMAAAET
+8 AETAPAEKQSFLNRVIAAMSGIFAPFVYILAAGGLIQGVLIIINQFAPAFAKTGTYSVLNLISWTPFVFLPVLIA
-20 TDITGIRLAGPYPIA
+20 ITASHHF
-35 KPFMTDSLDSEG
+35 KC
-47 NKIDLDEVFMDSP
+47 
-60 LPTSPKGE
+60 
-68 ETSLPFSFDGE
+68 
-79 GFYFAGFSIQNTGFA
+79 NTFVA
-94 KGKVN
+94 
-99 VKCESKHKLYIDGNE
+99 
-114 QGADFELVPGRHE
+114 
-127 VCIKLL
+127 
-133 VKPSSKRLEV
+133 
-143 RGKRLENTSGTEASI
+143 
-158 LNNPLTS
+158 
-165 NHSPLTT
+165 
-172 KSGEE
+172 
-177 SLPIEGEVWRGSVS
+177 VWC
-191 DTLRISVESEQP
+191 
-203 LEINPEGKRYWT
+203 
-215 NADMMHGE
+215 A
-223 RINGVELSSSGK
+223 
-235 YVHIHKN
+235 
-242 ITYKGGETEGR
+242 
-253 DIFIET
+253 
-259 ATGREFSLD
+259 
-268 GFQRWL
+268 
-274 PKGDRYLRSYRDTEG
+274 
-289 TRCYEAV
+289 
-296 DPKTG
+296 
-301 EKTFIGK
+301 
-308 YTGKGYAWLTDD
+308 
-320 LKHFLVTIDEKVP
+320 
-333 EEKDKDV
+333 
-340 HQILEP
+340 
-346 DDRQPGWRNRRN
+346 
-358 YSLYDIETGITT
+358 
-370 PLTKGARNVY
+370 
-380 VIPNKDGSR
+380 
-389 FLLSIRTEKLTE
+389 
-401 RPFEFTDLLLL
+401 
-412 DLKTGQADTLVRH
+412 
-425 DGFISSYSFSPDEKY
+425 

-453 GNTLSEGLVP
+453 GNTLPKDKIPS
-463 NSFEYELFIINLETK
+463 SYEYELFLINLETK
-478 EVQCLTRDFD
+478 EVSCLTRDFD
-488 PSVTS
+488 PSVAS
-493 FQWSEQDGMIY
+493 YQWSEQDGMIY
-504 ALCENRDTKS
+504 ALCENRDLKS

-563 AYIGESSTST
+563 AYIGESSMST

-588 GGQKERL
+588 GVQKERL
-595 LCDLNPTRLKDIQLG
+595 LYDLNPTRLKDIQLG
-610 ECHDWNFQAERG
+610 ECRDWNFKAERG

-704 IIQGTKQFCQEH
+704 IIQGTKQFCKEH
-716 PFVKADKVGCLGA
+716 PFVKADKVGCMGA

-760 YWGYGYWGYT
+760 YWGFGYWGYT
-770 YSTTSAANS
+770 YSTTSAAHS

-842 NHHILNYDKRIRWHD
+842 NHHILNYNKRIRWHD

>member
-1 MRNILLS
+1 MYREVKTFWAALALIA
-8 LCFLPLMAAAET
+8 LPIMANA
-20 TDITGIRLAGPYPIA
+20 TDVKNLRLVGPYPTN

-47 NKIDLDEVFMDSP
+47 NRIDLDNVLMDAFAKTDIWKDKPSVEEVV
-60 LPTSPKGE
+60 LPPTDEPQ
-68 ETSLPFSFDGE
+68 L
-79 GFYFAGFSIQNTGFA
+79 YMAGFTFQNTGFA

-114 QGADFELVPGRHE
+114 QGGDFELVPGRHE
-127 VCIKLL
+127 VSIK
-133 VKPSSKRLEV
+133 
-143 RGKRLENTSGTEASI
+143 I
-158 LNNPLTS
+158 LR
-165 NHSPLTT
+165 
-172 KSGEE
+172 KGDKA
-177 SLPIEGEVWRGSVS
+177 
-191 DTLRISVESEQP
+191 DTLRVSVESEQT

-235 YVHIHKN
+235 YVRIHKN
-242 ITYKGGETEGR
+242 VTYKGGETDGK
-253 DIFIET
+253 DIFIDL
-259 ATGREFSLD
+259 ATGKEFSLD

-274 PKGDRYLRSYRDTEG
+274 PKGDRYLRSYRETEG
-289 TRCYEAV
+289 TRCYETV

-308 YTGKGYAWLTDD
+308 YTGKGYAYLTDD
-320 LKHFLVTIDEKVP
+320 MKHFLVTIDEKVP
-333 EEKDKDV
+333 EEKNKDV

-346 DDRQPGWRNRRN
+346 DDRQPGYRNRRN

-370 PLTKGARNVY
+370 PITKGARNVY
-380 VIPNKDGSR
+380 VIPNKDASR
-389 FLLSIRTEKLTE
+389 YLVSIRTEKLTE

-412 DLKTGQADTLVRH
+412 DPATGKADTLVRH
-425 DGFISSYSFSPDEKY
+425 DGFIGSYTFSPDEKY
-440 LALTGSPEALGGI
+440 VALTGSPEAFDGL
-453 GNTLSEGLVP
+453 GNTLPKGVIPS
-463 NSFEYELFIINLETK
+463 SYEYELFLINLETK
-478 EVQCLTRDFD
+478 EVRCLTRDFD
-488 PSVTS
+488 PSVAS
-493 FQWSEQDGMIY
+493 YQWSEQDGMIY
-504 ALCENRDTKS
+504 ALCENHDLKS
-514 LYRINPRPTPNPS
+514 LYRINPKDGKAEMLP
-527 LKGRESSPFKGEIE
+527 
-541 RVLLSEP
+541 LSEP

-563 AYIGESSTST
+563 AYIGESSMST

-580 LTPPKGGR
+580 LKTG
-588 GGQKERL
+588 KERV

-610 ECHDWNFQAERG
+610 KCQDWNFKAERG
-622 DTIYGCYFLPPF
+622 DTIYGCYYLPPF

-671 YVVYLIQ
+671 YVVYVIQ

-704 IIQGTKQFCQEH
+704 IVQGTKQFCKEH
-716 PFVKADKVGCLGA
+716 PYVKADKIGCMGA

-760 YWGYGYWGYT
+760 YWGYGYWGYS
-770 YSTTSAANS
+770 YSTTSAAHS

-842 NHHILNYDKRIRWHD
+842 NHHILNYNKRIRWHD
-857 SIMAWFAR
+857 SIMAWFAK

>member
-1 MRNILLS
+1 MYREVKTFWAALALIA
-8 LCFLPLMAAAET
+8 LPIMANA
-20 TDITGIRLAGPYPIA
+20 TDVKNLRLVGPYPTN

-47 NKIDLDEVFMDSP
+47 NRIDLDNVLMDAFAKTDIWKDKPSVEEVV
-60 LPTSPKGE
+60 LPPTDEPQ
-68 ETSLPFSFDGE
+68 L
-79 GFYFAGFSIQNTGFA
+79 YMAGFTFQNTGFA

-114 QGADFELVPGRHE
+114 QGGDFELVPGRHE
-127 VCIKLL
+127 VSIK
-133 VKPSSKRLEV
+133 
-143 RGKRLENTSGTEASI
+143 I
-158 LNNPLTS
+158 LR
-165 NHSPLTT
+165 
-172 KSGEE
+172 KGDKA
-177 SLPIEGEVWRGSVS
+177 
-191 DTLRISVESEQP
+191 DTLRVSVESEQS

-223 RINGVELSSSGK
+223 RINGVEISSSGK
-235 YVHIHKN
+235 YVRIHKN
-242 ITYKGGETEGR
+242 VTYKGGETDGK
-253 DIFIET
+253 DIFIDL
-259 ATGREFSLD
+259 ATGKEFSLD

-274 PKGDRYLRSYRDTEG
+274 PKGDRYLRSYRETEG
-289 TRCYEAV
+289 TRCYETV

-308 YTGKGYAWLTDD
+308 YTGKGYAYLTDD
-320 LKHFLVTIDEKVP
+320 MKHFLVTIDEKVP
-333 EEKDKDV
+333 EEKNKDV

-346 DDRQPGWRNRRN
+346 DDRQPGYRNRRN
-358 YSLYDIETGITT
+358 YSLYDIETGITM
-370 PLTKGARNVY
+370 PITKGARNVY
-380 VIPNKDGSR
+380 VTPNKDASR
-389 FLLSIRTEKLTE
+389 VLVSIHSEKLTE

-412 DLKTGQADTLVRH
+412 DAKTGNADTLVRH
-425 DGFISSYSFSPDEKY
+425 DGFIGSFQFSPDEKY
-440 LALTGSPEALGGI
+440 VSLTGSPEALGGI
-453 GNTLSEGLVP
+453 GNTLPKDKIPS
-463 NSFEYELFIINLETK
+463 SYEYELFLINLETK
-478 EVQCLTRDFD
+478 EISCLTRDFD
-488 PSVTS
+488 PSVS
-493 FQWSEQDGMIY
+493 SYQWSEQDGMIY
-504 ALCENRDTKS
+504 ALCENRDLKS
-514 LYRINPRPTPNPS
+514 LYRINPKNGKAEMLP
-527 LKGRESSPFKGEIE
+527 
-541 RVLLSEP
+541 LSEP

-557 EEKPLL
+557 EEKPFL
-563 AYIGESSTST
+563 AYIGESSMST

-580 LTPPKGGR
+580 MKTG
-588 GGQKERL
+588 KEKL

-610 ECHDWNFQAERG
+610 KCEDWNFKAERG

-704 IIQGTKQFCQEH
+704 IIQGTKQFCKEH

-760 YWGYGYWGYT
+760 YWGYGYWGYS

-857 SIMAWFAR
+857 SIMAWFAK